1 MTTIIGDATEQIKEA
16 FAHPDVSAY
25 SALDQEHPEKYAIH
39 FQKSSMD
46 NLKIQGGEG
55 EEEEDVDKMS
65 IYTQ

>member
-25 SALDQEHPEKYAIH
+25 SALDKAHPEKYVIP
-39 FQKSSMD
+39 FQESSME
-46 NLKIQGGEG
+46 NLKIPGDPEDGDD
-55 EEEEDVDKMS
+55 DVDKMS